1 MEKKT
6 INVLS
11 QKRAFLDAINDL
23 SADMML
29 QDSINKHYRKLYNE
43 KIEHALI
50 DKDKDSFIKYTHL
63 LNEL

>member
-29 QDSINKHYRKLYNE
+29 QDSINEHYRKLYNE
-43 KIEHALI
+43 KIEQALI
-50 DKDKDSFIKYTHL
+50 DKDKDSFIKYTNL

>member
-29 QDSINKHYRKLYNE
+29 KDSINEHYRKLYNE
-43 KIEHALI
+43 KIEQALI
-50 DKDKDSFIKYTHL
+50 DKDKDSFIKYTNL

>member
-23 SADMML
+23 SADIVL
-29 QDSINKHYRKLYNE
+29 QDSINEHYRKLYNE

-50 DKDKDSFIKYTHL
+50 DKDKDSFIKYTNL

>member
-29 QDSINKHYRKLYNE
+29 KDSINEHYRKLYNE
-43 KIEHALI
+43 KIEQALI
-50 DKDKDSFIKYTHL
+50 DKDKDSFIKYTNF

>member
-29 QDSINKHYRKLYNE
+29 KDSINEHYRKLYNE
-43 KIEHALI
+43 KIEQALI